1 MFNLTKIFKFSF
13 IFIFC
18 IGCKTSYKLDALNE
32 KQCSN
37 YRYGIIELKRTLS
50 GDEKKELE
58 NKGLFIQDFLFENV
72 YQGVWYKKWDKLNLI
87 STPIKK
93 LKVYTLQD
101 KLSEGIKLSDIKSD
115 NRNCILLIQSFA
127 PLDEADLKVY
137 GKLLNQNSSY
147 YRLETQYKFLEEI
160 ASHSCI
166 KHISIMKPIQD
177 IPELKD

>member
-1 MFNLTKIFKFSF
+1 MFNIAKIYKFSF
-13 IFIFC
+13 IIILC
-18 IGCKTSYKLDALNE
+18 IGCKSSYNIDALNE
-32 KQCSN
+32 KQCSD
-37 YRYGIIELKRTLS
+37 YRYGIIELKRILS

-58 NKGLFIQDFLFENV
+58 SKGLFIQDFLFDNV
-72 YQGVWYKKWDKLNLI
+72 FQGVWYKKWDKLNLI

-93 LKVYTLQD
+93 LRLYTLQD
-101 KLSEGIKLSDIKSD
+101 KISEGINLKDIKDD
-115 NRNCILLIQSFA
+115 NRKCILLIQSFA
-127 PLDEADLKVY
+127 PLDEADLKGY

-160 ASHSCI
+160 AGHSCI